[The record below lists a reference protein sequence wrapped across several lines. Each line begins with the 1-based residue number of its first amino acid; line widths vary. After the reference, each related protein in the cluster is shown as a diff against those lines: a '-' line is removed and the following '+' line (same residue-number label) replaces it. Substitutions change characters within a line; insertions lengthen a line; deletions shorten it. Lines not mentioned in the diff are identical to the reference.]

1 MTTEKKV
8 TPKKTTA
15 TKKATVNSD
24 IVAIVAAILL
34 TKQNNV
40 PSAIQNAKLI
50 VEEVNELVGQ

>member
-1 MTTEKKV
+1 MTNEKKV
-8 TPKKTTA
+8 TKKVA
-15 TKKATVNSD
+15 TKKDTVNAD
-24 IVAIVAAILL
+24 IVAVVAAILL